1 MNYIQQ
7 LNAQIEALKT
17 QRDAAREQLQELKGY
32 LTSSKFAHGSELDGY
47 VSTKDVLAR
56 LAQVDLGSVV
66 AGGKTI

>member
-17 QRDAAREQLQELKGY
+17 QRDAAREQLQELKSY

-47 VSTKDVLAR
+47 VSAAR
-56 LAQVDLGSVV
+56 SHWEFGASTPG
-66 AGGKTI
+66 TI